1 MMQAASAFQVAVVT
15 PYHSEPKHYLQQ
27 MQRSVRRQ
35 TWPHLLH
42 VLVGDEPAVWPEL
55 DVNTLHLVLPRG
67 CRDFG
72 DTPRALGALYAAGLG
87 VDAVV
92 FLDADNW
99 YHPEHVETLVQRHL
113 ESGAQVLSS
122 KRSFHRID
130 GTYMAECSAS
140 DGEQFVDT
148 NCLFVARPA
157 FALLSRWILMDPQWH
172 GIDDRVFWDHVKQQG
187 VSRAHVARS
196 TVAYRAQ
203 FTGAYEDCREPVPA
217 EARRTNGVARALQ
230 SWTAATGRSLK
241 VKWGYRRYQSP
252 HEVLA
257 IYALTI
263 QEQGAVSLTRL
274 GRPLQSLQDTGLA
287 TAVIGTRLD
296 IPTEGPSG
304 ILILHRHFLADARM
318 RAHLDRL
325 AAKGWLL
332 VSDIDDDPHH
342 WPGYVNSGMVAFKGV
357 HAVTVST
364 PRLGEMIRQWNPHV
378 QVLPNM
384 VDDLP
389 SSLGKKRAQVLAGA
403 FSGAAYSEQKPLR
416 VFFGAF
422 NRRQDA
428 QDLLDGL
435 ALVPADQR
443 ARIHWVV
450 LHDNSV
456 YQSVPEGYGREFHP
470 TCTWLRYM
478 ELLGSC
484 DVAALPLRDTH
495 FNRFKSDLKLVEALA
510 AGAVPVCSPLV
521 YQEAHGSAA
530 AYVRW
535 ACTPEQWA
543 SSLVD
548 ALQRPQAWNQ
558 ACILGYRYVHRHRL
572 QWQQDAMRLQV
583 YRFWVAQQPALE
595 RQRQAR
601 LQRWASDP
609 STHSPA
615 GGH

>member
-1 MMQAASAFQVAVVT
+1 MMQVMPAFKVAVVT
-15 PYHSEPKHYLQQ
+15 PYHSEPRHYLEQ

-35 TWPHLLH
+35 TWPHVLH
-42 VLVGDEPAVWPEL
+42 VLVGDEPVVGPEL
-55 DVNTLHLVLPRG
+55 DVNTLNLVLPRG
-67 CRDFG
+67 CRDYG

-99 YHPEHVETLVQRHL
+99 YYPEHVETLVQRHL

-148 NCLFVARPA
+148 NCLFLARPA
-157 FALLSRWILMDPQWH
+157 FPLLSRWALMDPQWH
-172 GIDDRVFWDHVKQQG
+172 GIGDRAFWDHVKQHDLP
-187 VSRAHVARS
+187 RDHVARP

-203 FTGAYEDCREPVPA
+203 FTGAYEDCREPAPA
-217 EARRTNGVARALQ
+217 EARRISGVAHALQ

-241 VKWGYRRYQSP
+241 VKWGYRHYQSP
-252 HEVLA
+252 REILP

-263 QEQGAVSLTRL
+263 KEQGAVNLTRL
-274 GRPLQSLQDTGLA
+274 GRPLQSLQDTGRA
-287 TAVIGTRLD
+287 RSVIGTRLD
-296 IPTEGPSG
+296 IPAQGPPG
-304 ILILHRHFLADARM
+304 ILILHRHFLADAGF

-389 SSLGKKRAQVLAGA
+389 SALRHKRAQVLTGPYPAT
-403 FSGAAYSEQKPLR
+403 AYSEHKPLR

-428 QDLLDGL
+428 EDLLGGL
-435 ALVPADQR
+435 ALVPFDQR

-450 LHDNSV
+450 LHDKDV
-456 YQSVPEGYGREFHP
+456 FQSIPDGYGREFHP
-470 TCTWLRYM
+470 TCAWHDYM
-478 ELLGSC
+478 ALLGGC
-484 DVAALPLRDTH
+484 DVAALPLRDTE

-510 AGAVPVCSPLV
+510 AGAVPLCSPVV
-521 YQEAHGSAA
+521 YQEAHGVAA
-530 AYVRW
+530 PYARW
-535 ACTPEQWA
+535 ASTPEQWA
-543 SSLVD
+543 FGLID
-548 ALQRPQAWNQ
+548 ALQNPQSWNQ
-558 ACILGYRYVHRHRL
+558 ARLLGYGHVHRHRP
-572 QWQQDAMRLQV
+572 QWQQDEMRIQL
-583 YRFWVAQQPALE
+583 YRSWVAQQPSLE
-595 RQRQAR
+595 RERQSR
-601 LQRWASDP
+601 LELWASD
-609 STHSPA
+609 TA
-615 GGH
+615 VKVVGGGH